1 MVLPISKIRKRL
13 IIKQKIEKKC
23 VDKLSFLY
31 FSQLKQNGKEYEKCI
46 KQLMR

>member
-1 MVLPISKIRKRL
+1 MNGSTYKNIPRL

-31 FSQLKQNGKEYEKCI
+31 FSQLEQYEGYQAI
-46 KQLMR
+46 NAL